1 MNSLPFHGFFGFRRL
16 KNGRWRAIFWLLWA
30 ATELAMMDA
39 LGSALPARVVGDGAA
54 SPEMAARAATRDVLF
69 GFMVV
74 LMGCDKF
81 AATISCGFA

>member
-1 MNSLPFHGFFGFRRL
+1 
-16 KNGRWRAIFWLLWA
+16 
-30 ATELAMMDA
+30 MMDA